1 MKSGRGFHGEGHK
14 PLTLFLEKPMSE
26 QVQTETS
33 ALAPTLAIAPASPT
47 TLERANPFAVNI
59 GNLLTKGNP
68 EQAIGDAMEALVAQ
82 RIDWENNELA
92 SANDALY
99 ALLQHCYS
107 LNNAMSGTGVA
118 SKALK
123 RGLANYIE
131 SQKLIFTDA
140 TPLITKIVKCVFGVD
155 RRRVNA
161 YASALKVAIA
171 EKKQV
176 MELPKFFKER
186 GGIEE
191 VRRTNVKKPKTLKEK
206 AALGRTVLE
215 GDVLATVKSDTLTA
229 NFSTQSLEE
238 GVILLATREDDG
250 SFAVRKMLQ
259 SQSVVNSAL
268 ATFASVGA
276 EQEKAR
282 LLQEEQDAVE
292 AQRAAARAALKAA

>member
-1 MKSGRGFHGEGHK
+1 
-14 PLTLFLEKPMSE
+14 MSDLNQMAE
-26 QVQTETS
+26 
-33 ALAPTLAIAPASPT
+33 ASPNAD
-47 TLERANPFAVNI
+47 RPNQFAVNI

-68 EQAIGDAMEALVAQ
+68 EQSIGAALDALVAQ
-82 RIDWENNELA
+82 RVDWENNELA

-123 RGLANYIE
+123 KGLANYID
-131 SQKLIFTDA
+131 SKGLIFTDA

-176 MELPKFFKER
+176 MELPKFFKDK

-191 VRRTNVKKPKTLKEK
+191 VRRSNTKKPKSLKDK
-206 AALGRTVLE
+206 AALGRSVLD
-215 GDVLATVKSDTLTA
+215 GDVLAKVSGDSLNA
-229 NFSTQSLEE
+229 NYSTESLEE
-238 GVILLATREDDG
+238 GVVLLATREDDG
-250 SFAVRKMLQ
+250 SFAVRRVVQNK
-259 SQSVVNSAL
+259 SVVNSAL

-282 LLQEEQDAVE
+282 QLQEEQDAVDQ
-292 AQRAAARAALKAA
+292 QRAAARAALKAA

>member
-1 MKSGRGFHGEGHK
+1 VAVMVTATFFIHIFWRIQ
-14 PLTLFLEKPMSE
+14 MSDKT
-26 QVQTETS
+26 QTAE
-33 ALAPTLAIAPASPT
+33 ASPT
-47 TLERANPFAVNI
+47 AERPSQFAVNI

-68 EQAIGDAMEALVAQ
+68 EQSIGVALDALVAQ
-82 RIDWENNELA
+82 RVDWENNELA

-123 RGLANYIE
+123 KGLSNYIDN
-131 SQKLIFTDA
+131 KGLKFTDA

-176 MELPKFFKER
+176 MELPKFFR
-186 GGIEE
+186 DNGGIEE
-191 VRRTNVKKPKTLKEK
+191 VRRSNTKKPKSVKDK
-206 AALGRTVLE
+206 AALGRSVLD
-215 GDVLATVKSDTLTA
+215 GDVLATVSGDSLNA
-229 NFSTQSLEE
+229 NYSTESLEE
-238 GVILLATREDDG
+238 GVVLLATREDDG
-250 SFAVRKMLQ
+250 TFAVRKVVQ
-259 SQSVVNSAL
+259 NKSVINSAL
-268 ATFASVGA
+268 ATFASIGA

-282 LLQEEQDAVE
+282 QLQDEQNAVDE
-292 AQRAAARAALKAA
+292 QRAAARAALKAA